1 MSEQHNIDQI
11 FSAAAKGYSAS
22 TPSGAWGRM
31 DAALKAKRQKRR
43 LTIWFVSVGL
53 GILASILGLWF
64 YNSAN
69 NHSTIETESNI
80 IESNT
85 TNFESKAD
93 NANNEITQ
101 QNNNNEQATANSLNK
116 EDLQNSNNENIEE
129 EIAKESI
136 IDTQNS
142 DTELD
147 NSNKKNAT
155 KTINK
160 EVAVIGLS
168 STNNNRL
175 PAKHS
180 EGNNADNNQTEEI
193 AVIEEVNL
201 NNSYEVI
208 KEDSAENNN
217 REIVAT
223 DVIIESDSISES
235 NQTENTVAEITII
248 DTLGTEEAINPS
260 DNVSETETE
269 EIQKLADPVYIPN
282 VDKFKMGLFFN
293 IYAGVSLSNGASSEP
308 YYTNFK
314 MASSPQEYGASSPNI
329 GFNLGFRISKKFSVS
344 LGMKR
349 YNHVIKG
356 DFSMPD
362 KRVTHINIDKFGY
375 TSLGYYSVDNINN
388 AMQTKNFN
396 TVEYLREF
404 TQTKVKLRFV
414 EIPLNIGYNM
424 YWRNWAMTAHGGFN
438 ATFVLSNEVQVGD
451 DSDYYLYGEMQN
463 LRDNIFGVSFG
474 MDISYYTKSRFSFGL
489 KTDFIYYLND
499 INTSDDFKFHPYSF
513 ILSPQIGFRF

>member
-53 GILASILGLWF
+53 GILASMLGLWF

-80 IESNT
+80 IES
-85 TNFESKAD
+85 KAD
-93 NANNEITQ
+93 NANNEIPQ
-101 QNNNNEQATANSLNK
+101 QNITNEQTTANSLNA
-116 EDLQNSNNENIEE
+116 EDLQNSNNENLEKE
-129 EIAKESI
+129 LAKESI
-136 IDTQNS
+136 IDIQNN
-142 DTELD
+142 DAELD
-147 NSNKKNAT
+147 NSNKENAI
-155 KTINK
+155 KTINT
-160 EVAVIGLS
+160 EVAVVGLS
-168 STNNNRL
+168 STNNRL
-175 PAKHS
+175 PAKQS
-180 EGNNADNNQTEEI
+180 EENNAGNSQAKEI
-193 AVIEEVNL
+193 AAIESMSL
-201 NNSYEVI
+201 NTSDGVI
-208 KEDSAENNN
+208 KEDSTENII

-223 DVIIESDSISES
+223 NVIIESDSIPES
-235 NQTENTVAEITII
+235 KQTENTVEENNII
-248 DTLGTEEAINPS
+248 DTLIAEEAINPS
-260 DNVSETETE
+260 DNISETE
-269 EIQKLADPVYIPN
+269 EIQELADPVYIPN
-282 VDKFKMGLFFN
+282 IDKFKMGLLIN
-293 IYAGVSLSNGASSEP
+293 IYAGASLSNGASSEP
-308 YYTNFK
+308 YYSNLK
-314 MASSPQEYGASSPNI
+314 MASSPQEYGGWSPNI
-329 GFNLGFRISKKFSVS
+329 GLNLGFRISKKLSVS
-344 LGMKR
+344 IGMKR

-424 YWRNWAMTAHGGFN
+424 YWRNWAMTAHGGLN
-438 ATFVLSNEVQVGD
+438 TTFVLSNEVQIGD
-451 DSDYYLYGEMQN
+451 GSDYYLYGEMQD
-463 LRDNIFGVSFG
+463 LSDNIFGISFG
-474 MDISYYTKSRFSFGL
+474 LDFSYYTKSRFSFGL
-489 KTDFIYYLND
+489 KTDYIYYLND
-499 INTSDDFKFHPYSF
+499 INTSDEFKFHPYSF

>member
-31 DAALKAKRQKRR
+31 DAVLKAKRQKRR

-80 IESNT
+80 IKSNT

-101 QNNNNEQATANSLNK
+101 QNITNEQATANSLNT
-116 EDLQNSNNENIEE
+116 EDLQNSNNKNIEE

-142 DTELD
+142 DIELD
-147 NSNKKNAT
+147 NSNKENTT

-168 STNNNRL
+168 STNNRL
-175 PAKHS
+175 PAKYS
-180 EGNNADNNQTEEI
+180 EENNADNNQTEEV
-193 AVIEEVNL
+193 AVIERVNL
-201 NNSYEVI
+201 KSSFGII
-208 KEDSAENNN
+208 KENSTENNIQ
-217 REIVAT
+217 EIVAT
-223 DVIIESDSISES
+223 NVIIESDSISES
-235 NQTENTVAEITII
+235 TQTEKTLEDNTII
-248 DTLGTEEAINPS
+248 DTLITEEAINPS

-282 VDKFKMGLFFN
+282 ADKFKMGLFIN

-424 YWRNWAMTAHGGFN
+424 SWKNWTLMPHLGFN
-438 ATFVLSNEVQVGD
+438 TTFILSNEVQIGD
-451 DSDYYLYGEMQN
+451 DSDYYLYGEIQD
-463 LRDNIFGVSFG
+463 LRQNIFGASAGLDF
-474 MDISYYTKSRFSFGL
+474 YYNTKSKLSFGL
-489 KTDFIYYLND
+489 RTDFVYYLND
-499 INTSDDFKFHPYSF
+499 INTSEDFNFRPYSF
-513 ILSPQIGFRF
+513 LISPQISLRF